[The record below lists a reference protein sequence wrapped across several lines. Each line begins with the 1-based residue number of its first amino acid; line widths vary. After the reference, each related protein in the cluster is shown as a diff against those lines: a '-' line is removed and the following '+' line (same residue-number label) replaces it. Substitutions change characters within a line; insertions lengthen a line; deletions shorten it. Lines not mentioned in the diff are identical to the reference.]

1 MAKPTTQ
8 SVTNGE
14 PMQVSFTAVRS
25 REACSYSSQQD
36 TSNKK
41 KATTS
46 TTSTTTTTTTGVTM
60 IPQAEAV
67 LSSDHSADSYF
78 TMHEDV
84 DSLWDD
90 VSALRRK
97 LQTMTDDMEEYKD
110 QSDDTTN
117 YIIRKQNAE
126 SKRTDESI
134 EALTTEVSTL
144 KIQMSILREKT
155 IKNELMLE
163 FLMQQADPVAR
174 RRFEATVAPIVVDV
188 GLSAQLDRVF

>member
-14 PMQVSFTAVRS
+14 PMQVSCTAVRS

-36 TSNKK
+36 SSKK
-41 KATTS
+41 NATTS
-46 TTSTTTTTTTGVTM
+46 TTSTATTTTGVTM

-90 VSALRRK
+90 VSALRRELK
-97 LQTMTDDMEEYKD
+97 TMTEDMEEYKD

-134 EALTTEVSTL
+134 EALTTDVSTL

-155 IKNELMLE
+155 IKNELMLK